1 VTPRPLLPLL
11 AALVLPGPFAVRAG
25 EMRAVEKGIAIELS
39 AAPDLKEGQETVIRF
54 RLSDV
59 ATGTPLAGASPAAWL
74 DSAAARAA
82 GGGAT
87 CTETVE
93 QLLGGSFFR
102 RPAVDLN
109 AYKVLA
115 LNDDASVSVI
125 DPLSGFGGSKLLAQV
140 KLESPGEDWVLSAD
154 RARLYVSQ
162 PAAGKVAAVDTADW
176 RVVAQIDAGPRPG
189 RLALEPDGGRL
200 WVTNAGGV
208 AAIDTLSLKSLGR
221 IPIGV
226 AELGEPRRDLVL
238 SDDSRRLFVTDGK
251 TKTLTVID
259 TARLAKLGE
268 VELPAAPTSVAW
280 STLGHAVYA
289 VAGEAGKVFIV
300 EPEGLRIRATVNA
313 VTAEAGLGP
322 LRFAPGGRFAI
333 VANAQARRVHVLDVA
348 ANLFIQSGEVPGIPE
363 QVVFSDTLAYVRQR
377 ESDSVLMITLAS
389 LGEKGHALS
398 VADFPGGEHPP
409 GFVNPPGDLS
419 TRPDAIVRA
428 PEPGGMLVAN
438 AADGAIYYYRE
449 GMAAPMGSFQDYG
462 GHPRAVL
469 VVDRSLKERS
479 PGNYETVARMPG
491 PGRYRLAFFLDTPRT
506 VHCFDVTVAEDPV
519 LAAKRLRERPFE
531 VAPRIASR
539 TVTAGQA
546 AHLRFRI
553 TDPTTHQ
560 PVDGLTDVQV
570 MAFLSSGSWQSRL
583 PARPVGDGVYEA
595 DFVAPGAG
603 SYHVAVECPS
613 GRVAFNRSPQVV
625 LRAVEGVA
633 TSPNPHPL
641 TP

>member
-1 VTPRPLLPLL
+1 MTPRFTLPLL
-11 AALVLPGPFAVRAG
+11 AALVVPGPFALRAG

-39 AAPDLKEGQETVIRF
+39 AVPDLKEGQETVIRF
-54 RLSDV
+54 RLSDQ

-74 DSAAARAA
+74 DSVTVSHSAAS
-82 GGGAT
+82 

-93 QLLGGSFFR
+93 QMLGGSFFH

-109 AYKVLA
+109 AYRVLA

-140 KLESPGEDWVLSAD
+140 KLESPGDDWALSAD

-176 RVVAQIDAGPRPG
+176 RVIAQIDAGPHPG

-200 WVTNAGGV
+200 WVAGEAGV
-208 AAIDTLSLKSLGR
+208 ASIDTLSLKILGR

-226 AELGEPRRDLVL
+226 AEPGEPRRDLVL

-251 TKTLTVID
+251 AKTLTVID
-259 TARLAKLGE
+259 TARLVKLGE
-268 VELPAAPTSVAW
+268 IELSAAPTSVAW
-280 STLGHAVYA
+280 SPLAHAAYV
-289 VAGEAGKVFIV
+289 VAGEAGKLFVV
-300 EPEGLRIRATVNA
+300 ESEHLRIRATVNA
-313 VTAEAGLGP
+313 EPGLGA
-322 LRFAPGGRFAI
+322 LRFAPGGRFGI
-333 VANAQARRVHVLDVA
+333 VANGAARRVHVLDVA
-348 ANLFIQSGEVPGIPE
+348 TSSFVQSGEVPGIPE

-377 ESDSVLMITLAS
+377 ESDSVLMITLAG

-409 GFVNPPGDLS
+409 GLGNKPGDLS
-419 TRPDAIVRA
+419 THPDSIVRA

-438 AADGAIYYYRE
+438 GADGAIYYYRE

-479 PGNYETVARMPG
+479 PGSYETVARMPG
-491 PGRYRLAFFLDTPRT
+491 PGQYRLAFFLDTPRT
-506 VHCFDVTVAEDPV
+506 VHCFEVTVAADPV
-519 LAAKRLRERPFE
+519 LAAKRLRELPFQ
-531 VAPRIASR
+531 VAPQIASR
-539 TVTAGQA
+539 TVTAGKA

-553 TDPTTHQ
+553 TDPATHQ
-560 PVDGLTDVQV
+560 PVDGLADVQV
-570 MAFLSSGSWQSRL
+570 MAYLSSGSWQSRL
-583 PARPVGDGVYEA
+583 PARSVGDGVYEA
-595 DFVAPGAG
+595 DFNPPGAG

-613 GRVAFNRSPQVV
+613 GRIAFNRSPQVV
-625 LRAVEGVA
+625 LRAVDGA
-633 TSPNPHPL
+633 TASP
-641 TP
+641 

>member
-1 VTPRPLLPLL
+1 MTMRAFLPFL
-11 AALVLPGPFAVRAG
+11 AALVLPGPLAVRAG
-25 EMRAVEKGIAIELS
+25 EMRAVEKGIAIELTVG
-39 AAPDLKEGQETVIRF
+39 PEIREGQEAAIRF
-54 RLSDV
+54 RLSDQ

-74 DSAAARAA
+74 DSATAART
-82 GGGAT
+82 GGS

-93 QLLGGSFFR
+93 QMLGGSFFR

-115 LNDDASVSVI
+115 LNDDSTVSVI

-162 PAAGKVAAVDTADW
+162 RAFGKVAAVDTADW
-176 RVVAQIDAGPRPG
+176 KVAAQIDAGPRPG

-200 WVTNAGGV
+200 WVTSSSGV
-208 AAIDTLSLKSLGR
+208 AAVDTAGLKVAAR
-221 IPIGV
+221 FTIGSG
-226 AELGEPRRDLVL
+226 AEGPRRDLVL
-238 SDDSRRLFVTDGK
+238 SDDGRRLFVTGGK
-251 TKTLTVID
+251 AKTLTVID
-259 TARLAKLGE
+259 TARLVKLGE
-268 VELPAAPTSVAW
+268 IELPAAPTSVAW
-280 STLGHAVYA
+280 SALGHAVYA
-289 VAGEAGKVFIV
+289 VAGEAGKIFVA
-300 EPEGLRIRATVNA
+300 EPEGLRIRVTVS
-313 VTAEAGLGP
+313 AEPGLGP

-333 VANAQARRVHVLDVA
+333 VANAQTRRVHVLDVA
-348 ANLFIQSGEVPGIPE
+348 ANRIVQSGEVPGIPE

-377 ESDSVLMITLAS
+377 ESDSVLMITLAG
-389 LGEKGHALS
+389 LGDEGHALS

-409 GFVNPPGDLS
+409 GLVNPPGDLS

-479 PGNYETVARMPG
+479 PGSYETVARMPG

-506 VHCFDVTVAEDPV
+506 VHCFDVTVAADPV
-519 LAAKRLRERPFE
+519 LAAKRLRERPFD
-531 VAPRIASR
+531 VAPQLESR

-553 TDPTTHQ
+553 TDPTTQ
-560 PVDGLTDVQV
+560 KPVDGLTDVQV

-583 PARPVGDGVYEA
+583 PARSVGGGIYEA

-625 LRAVEGVA
+625 LRAVDGA
-633 TSPNPHPL
+633 R
-641 TP
+641 

>member
-1 VTPRPLLPLL
+1 VTPRSLLPLL

-25 EMRAVEKGIAIELS
+25 EMRAVEKGIAIDFS
-39 AAPDLKEGQETVIRF
+39 AVPGLKEGQETVIRF
-54 RLSDV
+54 RLSDQ

-74 DSAAARAA
+74 DTVAAARTA

-93 QLLGGSFFR
+93 QMLGGSFFR

-115 LNDDASVSVI
+115 LNDDATVAVI

-140 KLESPGEDWVLSAD
+140 KLESPGDDWALSAD

-176 RVVAQIDAGPRPG
+176 KVVAQIDAGPRPG

-200 WVTNAGGV
+200 WVSVASGV
-208 AAIDTLSLKSLGR
+208 AAIDTASLK
-221 IPIGV
+221 V
-226 AELGEPRRDLVL
+226 AARFEVGSATGAEGPRRDLVL
-238 SDDSRRLFVTDGK
+238 SEDGRRLFTIEGK
-251 TKTLTVID
+251 AQALAVID
-259 TARLAKLGE
+259 TARLAKLLE
-268 VELPAAPTSVAW
+268 VVLPAAPTSVAW
-280 STLGHAVYA
+280 SPLGHAVYA
-289 VAGEAGKVFIV
+289 VAGEAGKVFVV
-300 EPEGLRIRATVNA
+300 EPEHLRIKATINA
-313 VTAEAGLGP
+313 EPGLGA
-322 LRFAPGGRFAI
+322 LRFAPGGRFGI
-333 VANAQARRVHVLDVA
+333 VPNAAARRVHVLDVA
-348 ANLFIQSGEVPGIPE
+348 SSNFVQSGEAPGIPE

-377 ESDSVLMITLAS
+377 ESDSVLMITLAG

-398 VADFPGGEHPP
+398 VADFPGGEHPS
-409 GFVNPPGDLS
+409 GLVNPPGDLS
-419 TRPDAIVRA
+419 TRPDTIVRA

-469 VVDRSLKERS
+469 VVDRSLKERT
-479 PGNYETVARMPG
+479 PGSYETVARMPG
-491 PGRYRLAFFLDTPRT
+491 PGCYRLAFFLDTPRT
-506 VHCFDVTVAEDPV
+506 VHCFDVTVAADPG
-519 LAAKRLRERPFE
+519 LAAKRMRERPFD
-531 VAPRIASR
+531 VSPRIASR

-546 AHLRFRI
+546 SHLRFRI

-560 PVDGLTDVQV
+560 PVDGLSDVQV

-583 PARPVGDGVYEA
+583 PARSVGDGIYEA
-595 DFVAPGAG
+595 DFLAPGAG

-625 LRAVEGVA
+625 LRAVDGPT
-633 TSPNPHPL
+633 TSPDPHP
-641 TP
+641 P